1 MALDHFMAIG
11 NTRPTPA
18 LYIYYSGEPIL
29 VSLSVGCQRI
39 FQLFDS
45 VLVLKGGELAFY
57 LYKRA
62 IIGIIKHTYKVH
74 RA

>member
-11 NTRPTPA
+11 NTRPFYT
-18 LYIYYSGEPIL
+18 LCGEPIL

-45 VLVLKGGELAFY
+45 VLVLKRGELAFY

-62 IIGIIKHTYKVH
+62 IGIIKYEKHFPTYKVH